1 MLFLTIPTAGD
12 RTQLLTD
19 LIEGSGLP
27 RDQVIV
33 VATRPGVVVPG
44 GVTIV
49 EDLAPPNIQRWWN
62 RGIDEAVGRGAT
74 VVAVSNDDVR
84 LSQDTL
90 PGLAEALR
98 STGAAI
104 ASPARPEFPL
114 GLHRGRLVPYA
125 PRLWGS
131 LWALRVDS
139 GLRPDPRYVWWYGDN
154 DLDIRARRD
163 HGGVV
168 LVDVP
173 FEHIHPSVS
182 TSQNPHL
189 AEQTDRDAQTFEEQY
204 ASLLRSSRRRNRW
217 RARWGIGG

>member
-49 EDLAPPNIQRWWN
+49 EDLAPPNIQRWWT
-62 RGIDEAVGRGAT
+62 RGIDEAVRRGAT

-90 PGLAEALR
+90 AGLAEALR

-173 FEHIHPSVS
+173 YEHIHPSVS

>member
-90 PGLAEALR
+90 LGLAEALR

-139 GLRPDPRYVWWYGDN
+139 GLRPDPRYVWWFGDN

>member
-62 RGIDEAVGRGAT
+62 RGIDEAVGLGAT

>member
-1 MLFLTIPTAGD
+1 MTVLFLTIPTAGD
-12 RTQLLTD
+12 RAHLLTP
-19 LIEGSGLP
+19 LIEDSGVP
-27 RDQVIV
+27 RDRVIV
-33 VATRPGVVVPG
+33 VATRPGVEVPP
-44 GVTIV
+44 GVTV
-49 EDLAPPNIQRWWN
+49 VQDLGSPNIQRWWN
-62 RGIDEAVGRGAT
+62 LGIDEAVGRGAT

-84 LSQDTL
+84 ISPATV
-90 PGLAEALR
+90 PGLADALR

-114 GLHRGRLVPYA
+114 GLHRGNLVPYA

-139 GLRPDPRYVWWYGDN
+139 GLRPDSRYVWWYGDN

-173 FEHIHPSVS
+173 FEHMHPSVG
-182 TSQNPHL
+182 TSQNPLL
-189 AEQTDRDAQTFEEQY
+189 AAQTDRDAQTFEHQY
-204 ASLLRSSRRRNRW
+204 ARLLRRSRRRARW
-217 RARWGIGG
+217 RSRFTR

>member
-90 PGLAEALR
+90 AGLADALR

-217 RARWGIGG
+217 RERWGLGE